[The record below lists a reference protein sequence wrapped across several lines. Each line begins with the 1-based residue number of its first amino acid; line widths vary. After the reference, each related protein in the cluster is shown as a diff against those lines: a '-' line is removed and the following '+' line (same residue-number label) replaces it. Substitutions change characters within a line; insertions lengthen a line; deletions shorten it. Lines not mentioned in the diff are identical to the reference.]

1 MPIPWTAILRHA
13 PMIVSA
19 AQTLVASQTKKVN
32 EQQQSI
38 QTRLDELEKA
48 SAESARLVREIA
60 EQLQALTVAS
70 EEARKQ
76 VRLALMMSGGAL
88 VAAGAAIVLAFLQ

>member
-1 MPIPWTAILRHA
+1 
-13 PMIVSA
+13 MIVSA